1 MEPEAP
7 QTASVEPNDRIA
19 IISLYAGAGGL
30 DVGFRI
36 EGFDPVIAIDNNQ
49 AAVDSYNLN
58 DPNHTAQLGD
68 LSKLTDEQIVT
79 IVRDSCGECIPRG
92 VIGGPPCQG
101 VSLSNVH
108 KKDHDKRKKALLR
121 YARIVKALNV
131 AFNLDF
137 FVFEN
142 VVGLKSKKHK
152 RYFRKIVK
160 ALEDAGFSVF
170 EQELDAKDFGVAQ
183 SRRRVFIVG
192 INRTSFPGVE
202 FIFPAGLAT
211 KKTVREAI
219 GGLQDPA
226 FFQRSFKPEDIPHHR
241 NHWAMNPRSP
251 KFKNSSNGN
260 GRSFRRLEWD
270 QPSATVAYG
279 HREMHVH
286 PSGTRRVSVYEG
298 MLLQGFPADYEL
310 AGNFSE
316 QVDQVSNAVPPPL
329 ASAIAVAIRAALYDW
344 IADIQTQLLVWFE
357 QNSRSFPWRET
368 NDPYKILIAEKLL
381 QQTAVNEKVVAAYE
395 LILDRHP
402 TVEHLARASAKD
414 LAPII
419 SPLGFKYR
427 AKELPLLA
435 KALVRTEA
443 GNIPHHLDALLSLPG
458 IGDYSA
464 RAILSFGHNQD
475 VPIVDTNIARL
486 LYRIHGIPGSIPSNP
501 ARNKRLI
508 DLAARLIPKSRS
520 REFNLA
526 ALDLCASIC
535 TARRPN
541 CAACPIG
548 EQCEWK
554 RRNAN
559 SLRNAGTE
567 IPERTAVNI
576 ANH

>member
-7 QTASVEPNDRIA
+7 QTASREPDPDVPIV
-19 IISLYAGAGGL
+19 SLFAGAGGL
-30 DVGFRI
+30 DAGFRL
-36 EGFDPVIAIDNNQ
+36 EGFRSVIAIDLNR

-58 DPNHTAQLGD
+58 DSTGVAHQGNLAR
-68 LSKLTDEQIVT
+68 LSDEQIVSL
-79 IVRDSCGECIPRG
+79 VREASGERVPRG

-101 VSLSNVH
+101 VSASNVH
-108 KKDHDKRKKALLR
+108 SNHQDPRKKLLLR
-121 YARIVKALNV
+121 YARIVKALNA

-142 VVGLKSKKHK
+142 VVGLKSMKHR
-152 RYFRKIVK
+152 RYFRKIVRV
-160 ALEDAGFSVF
+160 LRDAGFSVF
-170 EQELDAKDFGVAQ
+170 EQELDANDFGVAQ

-192 INRTSFPGVE
+192 INRTSFPGIQ
-202 FIFPAGLAT
+202 FTFPAGSGT
-211 KKTVREAI
+211 KKTVREVI
-219 GGLQDPA
+219 GDLPDPV

-241 NHWAMNPRSP
+241 NHWAMNPRSK
-251 KFKNSSNGN
+251 KFKNPSNGN
-260 GRSFRRLEWD
+260 GRSFRKLDWD

-286 PSGTRRVSVYEG
+286 PNGTRRVSVYEG
-298 MLLQGFPADYEL
+298 MLLQGFPPDYKL
-310 AGNFSE
+310 TGNFSE

-344 IADIQTQLLVWFE
+344 IADIQTQLLDWFE
-357 QNSRSFPWRET
+357 QNGRSFPWRET
-368 NDPYKILIAEKLL
+368 DDPYKILIAEKLL

-395 LILDRHP
+395 LILNRHP

-443 GNIPHHLDALLSLPG
+443 GNVPHHLDSLLSLPG

-464 RAILSFGHNQD
+464 RAILSFAHNQD

-486 LYRIHGIPGSIPSNP
+486 LYRIHGIPGLIPSNP

-535 TARRPN
+535 TRRPN
-541 CAACPIG
+541 CVACPIG
-548 EQCEWK
+548 EQCDWK
-554 RRNAN
+554 RRNAS
-559 SLRNAGTE
+559 SLRNGGTE
-567 IPERTAVNI
+567 IPERTALNI
-576 ANH
+576 ANR